1 MATKEKSIARYL
13 ISEIIIVASIIFCV
27 FNLIG
32 MKFETRDYE
41 ELESTKPFCYFF
53 YDKNALK
60 SVAYEKYH
68 LSEYRYETVYKH
80 YYLQKDVMQKYMRP
94 WYINIFDLIFVLCL
108 YFLIMGLISLIATE
122 NSPKY
127 YYSFFIFSEFFV
139 WLFTF
144 PWKYAERRKTERETL
159 NEESFSKIKS
169 TVSRLNKFFFYFS

>member
-41 ELESTKPFCYFF
+41 KQESTKPFC
-53 YDKNALK
+53 DCSDDQDALK
-60 SVAYEKYH
+60 SIAYEKYH

-94 WYINIFDLIFVLCL
+94 GYIRIFDLMLVLCL

-127 YYSFFIFSEFFV
+127 YYSFFIFTEFFV

-144 PWKYAERRKTERETL
+144 PWKYAERRKAERETL
-159 NEESFSKIKS
+159 NEESFTKIKS
-169 TVSRLNKFFFYFS
+169 AVSRLNKFLD

>member
-27 FNLIG
+27 LNLIG
-32 MKFETRDYE
+32 MKFETHDYE
-41 ELESTKPFCYFF
+41 KLESTKPFC
-53 YDKNALK
+53 DCSDDQDALK
-60 SVAYEKYH
+60 SIAYEKYH
-68 LSEYRYETVYKH
+68 LSEYRYEIVYKH
-80 YYLQKDVMQKYMRP
+80 YYLQKDVMLKYMRP
-94 WYINIFDLIFVLCL
+94 WYIRIFDLILALCI

-127 YYSFFIFSEFFV
+127 YYSFFIFTEFFV

-159 NEESFSKIKS
+159 NEESFTKIKS
-169 TVSRLNKFFFYFS
+169 TVSRLNKFLD

>member
-41 ELESTKPFCYFF
+41 ELESTKPFCDCSD
-53 YDKNALK
+53 DKNALK

-159 NEESFSKIKS
+159 NEESFTKIKS
-169 TVSRLNKFFFYFS
+169 TVSRLNKFLD

>member
-1 MATKEKSIARYL
+1 MATKEKSIGRYL
-13 ISEIIIVASIIFCV
+13 ISEIIIVTSIIFCV

-41 ELESTKPFCYFF
+41 KQESTKPFC
-53 YDKNALK
+53 DCSDDQDALK
-60 SVAYEKYH
+60 SIAYEKYH

-80 YYLQKDVMQKYMRP
+80 YYLQKDVMLKYMRP
-94 WYINIFDLIFVLCL
+94 WYIRIFDLMLVLCL

-127 YYSFFIFSEFFV
+127 YYSFFIFTEFFV

-169 TVSRLNKFFFYFS
+169 TVSRLNKFLN

>member
-41 ELESTKPFCYFF
+41 KQESTKPFC
-53 YDKNALK
+53 DCSDDQDALK
-60 SVAYEKYH
+60 SIAYEKYH

-94 WYINIFDLIFVLCL
+94 GYIRIFDLMLVLCL
-108 YFLIMGLISLIATE
+108 YFLLMGLISLIATE

-127 YYSFFIFSEFFV
+127 YYSFFIFSEFFA

-144 PWKYAERRKTERETL
+144 PWKYAERRKAERETL
-159 NEESFSKIKS
+159 NEESFTKIKS
-169 TVSRLNKFFFYFS
+169 TVSRLNKFLD

>member
-41 ELESTKPFCYFF
+41 KQESTKPFC
-53 YDKNALK
+53 DCSDDQDALK
-60 SVAYEKYH
+60 TIAYEKYH

-94 WYINIFDLIFVLCL
+94 GYIRIFDLMLVLCL
-108 YFLIMGLISLIATE
+108 YFLLMGLISLITTE

-144 PWKYAERRKTERETL
+144 PWKYAERRKAERETL
-159 NEESFSKIKS
+159 NEESFTKIKS
-169 TVSRLNKFFFYFS
+169 AVSRLNKFLD

>member
-1 MATKEKSIARYL
+1 MATKEKSIGRYL

-27 FNLIG
+27 LNLIG
-32 MKFETRDYE
+32 MKFETREYE
-41 ELESTKPFCYFF
+41 KLESTKPFC
-53 YDKNALK
+53 DCSDDQSVLK

-80 YYLQKDVMQKYMRP
+80 YYLQKEVMQKYMRP
-94 WYINIFDLIFVLCL
+94 WYLRIFDLVLALCI
-108 YFLIMGLISLIATE
+108 YFLVMGLISLIATE

-144 PWKYAERRKTERETL
+144 PWKYAERRNIERETL
-159 NEESFSKIKS
+159 NEESFTKIKS
-169 TVSRLNKFFFYFS
+169 TVNRLNKFLN

>member
-1 MATKEKSIARYL
+1 MTTKEKSISRYL

-41 ELESTKPFCYFF
+41 TLESTKPFC
-53 YDKNALK
+53 DCNDDQDALK
-60 SVAYEKYH
+60 SIAYEKYH

-80 YYLQKDVMQKYMRP
+80 YHLQKDVMLKYTRP
-94 WYINIFDLIFVLCL
+94 WYIRIFELIMVLCL

-127 YYSFFIFSEFFV
+127 YYSFFIFTEFFV

-169 TVSRLNKFFFYFS
+169 TVNRLNKFLD

>member
-13 ISEIIIVASIIFCV
+13 ISEIIIVASIIFCI

-41 ELESTKPFCYFF
+41 KQESTKPFC
-53 YDKNALK
+53 DCSDDQDALK
-60 SVAYEKYH
+60 SIAYEKYH

-94 WYINIFDLIFVLCL
+94 GYIRIFDLMLVLCL

-127 YYSFFIFSEFFV
+127 YYSFFIFTEFFV

-144 PWKYAERRKTERETL
+144 PWKYAERRKAERETL
-159 NEESFSKIKS
+159 NEESFTKIKS
-169 TVSRLNKFFFYFS
+169 AVSRLNKFLD

>member
-41 ELESTKPFCYFF
+41 KQESTKPFC
-53 YDKNALK
+53 DCSDDQDALK
-60 SVAYEKYH
+60 SIAYEKYH

-80 YYLQKDVMQKYMRP
+80 YYLQKDVMLKYMRP
-94 WYINIFDLIFVLCL
+94 WYIRIFDLMLVLCL

-127 YYSFFIFSEFFV
+127 YYSFFIFTEFFV

-169 TVSRLNKFFFYFS
+169 TVSRLNKFLN

>member
-1 MATKEKSIARYL
+1 MASKEKSIGRYL

-41 ELESTKPFCYFF
+41 KLESTKPSCNCS
-53 YDKNALK
+53 DDQDALK

-68 LSEYRYETVYKH
+68 LSEYRYETVYKY
-80 YYLQKDVMQKYMRP
+80 YYLQKDVMLKYMRP
-94 WYINIFDLIFVLCL
+94 WYIRIFELVMILCI

-127 YYSFFIFSEFFV
+127 YYSFFIFTEFFV

-169 TVSRLNKFFFYFS
+169 TVNRLNKFLD

>member
-1 MATKEKSIARYL
+1 MATKEKSIALYL
-13 ISEIIIVASIIFCV
+13 ISEIIIVASIIFCI

-41 ELESTKPFCYFF
+41 KQESTKPFCNCN
-53 YDKNALK
+53 DDQDALK
-60 SVAYEKYH
+60 SIAYEKYH

-80 YYLQKDVMQKYMRP
+80 YYLQKDVMLKYSRP
-94 WYINIFDLIFVLCL
+94 WYIRIFELMMVLCL

-122 NSPKY
+122 NSSKY
-127 YYSFFIFSEFFV
+127 YYSFFIFTEFFV

-169 TVSRLNKFFFYFS
+169 TVNHLNKFLD

>member
-41 ELESTKPFCYFF
+41 KQESTKPFC
-53 YDKNALK
+53 DCSDDQDALK
-60 SVAYEKYH
+60 SIAYEKYH

-94 WYINIFDLIFVLCL
+94 WYIRIFDLVLALCL

-127 YYSFFIFSEFFV
+127 YYSFFIFTEFFV

-159 NEESFSKIKS
+159 NEESFTKIKS
-169 TVSRLNKFFFYFS
+169 TVSRLNKFLD

>member
-1 MATKEKSIARYL
+1 MATKEKSIGRYL

-27 FNLIG
+27 LNLIG

-41 ELESTKPFCYFF
+41 KLESTKPFC
-53 YDKNALK
+53 DCSDDQDALK
-60 SVAYEKYH
+60 LIAYEKYH

-94 WYINIFDLIFVLCL
+94 WYIRIFDLVLALCI
-108 YFLIMGLISLIATE
+108 YFLVMGLISLIATE

-127 YYSFFIFSEFFV
+127 YYSFFIFTEFFV

-159 NEESFSKIKS
+159 NEESFTKIKS
-169 TVSRLNKFFFYFS
+169 TVSRLNKFLD

>member
-1 MATKEKSIARYL
+1 MATKEKSIALYL
-13 ISEIIIVASIIFCV
+13 ISEIIIVASIIFCI

-41 ELESTKPFCYFF
+41 KQESTKPFCNCN
-53 YDKNALK
+53 DDQDALK
-60 SVAYEKYH
+60 SIAYEKYH

-80 YYLQKDVMQKYMRP
+80 YYLQKDVMLKYSRP
-94 WYINIFDLIFVLCL
+94 WYICIFELMMVLCL

-122 NSPKY
+122 NSSKY
-127 YYSFFIFSEFFV
+127 YYSFFIFTEFFV

-169 TVSRLNKFFFYFS
+169 TVNHLNKFLD

>member
-41 ELESTKPFCYFF
+41 KQESTKPFC
-53 YDKNALK
+53 DCSDDQDALK
-60 SVAYEKYH
+60 TIAYEKYH

-94 WYINIFDLIFVLCL
+94 GYIRIFDLMLVLCL
-108 YFLIMGLISLIATE
+108 YFLLMGLISLIATE

-144 PWKYAERRKTERETL
+144 PWKYAERRKAERETL
-159 NEESFSKIKS
+159 NEESFTKIKS
-169 TVSRLNKFFFYFS
+169 AVSRLNKFLD